1 MQQLS
6 PIDLA
11 LHEARMSDIR
21 GNTDEAISKWVRL
34 CSFTHRYKSVAQYL
48 MDLQKQYP
56 SQGGYYSQYVNMIL
70 EEAEAVRDNRKSA
83 NIFTPSTNSFSPSA
97 PQQLQFQPIEQPS
110 TPTSSFTPQP
120 SSSLSYYDFRM
131 AAVGLG
137 QKVHQFDQQYGV
149 SQKCKDAAHT
159 CAIKAKEIDNEY
171 EVDLCRSFHSR
182 FERRPL
188 NWAIRSRIGTS
199 GMECPRRWSAE

>member
-1 MQQLS
+1 MIGSHSFHSFFMQQLVS
-6 PIDLA
+6 YRPQPFTRRECPIF
-11 LHEARMSDIR
+11 EEIQMKPFQS
-21 GNTDEAISKWVRL
+21 GFEL

-120 SSSLSYYDFRM
+120 SSSLSYDDFRM

-137 QKVHQFDQQYGV
+137 QKVHQFDQITV
-149 SQKCKDAAHT
+149 
-159 CAIKAKEIDNEY
+159 
-171 EVDLCRSFHSR
+171 
-182 FERRPL
+182 
-188 NWAIRSRIGTS
+188 
-199 GMECPRRWSAE
+199 

>member
-1 MQQLS
+1 MGSTLFIHTQIQVRGSVSDGSSKAIPFARRILQS
-6 PIDLA
+6 ICQHDSGGGGSSSRQSEVRKH
-11 LHEARMSDIR
+11 LHSLNEFLLPFS
-21 GNTDEAISKWVRL
+21 TSAI
-34 CSFTHRYKSVAQYL
+34 
-48 MDLQKQYP
+48 
-56 SQGGYYSQYVNMIL
+56 
-70 EEAEAVRDNRKSA
+70 
-83 NIFTPSTNSFSPSA
+83 
-97 PQQLQFQPIEQPS
+97 QPIEQPS

-120 SSSLSYYDFRM
+120 SSSLSYDDFRM

-188 NWAIRSRIGTS
+188 NWAIRSRIGMS